1 METNGKFY
9 LYDGLCYM
17 GRYDRDREFVE
28 VIGCRRPP
36 GLFPGYEGL
45 DLFIHRGIRCPDW
58 FVSEG
63 KTGLRL
69 SHGAS
74 VMEACIAAEELLKRF
89 GLQTFM
95 DRIEAA
101 IKITGLSPRYA
112 GAGEPAVT
120 AAPHPPSENTSSAE
134 ILGDSHPEASNKIM
148 GPSSDL
154 PGCG

>member
-9 LYDGLCYM
+9 VYEGSYYM
-17 GRYDRDREFVE
+17 GRYAGEKEFVE
-28 VIGCRRPP
+28 VTGWRCPIT
-36 GLFPGYEGL
+36 FSGYEGL

-63 KTGLRL
+63 KTGLRVAQ
-69 SHGAS
+69 GAS
-74 VMEACIAAEELLKRF
+74 AMEACIAAEELLKRF

-112 GAGEPAVT
+112 GGGEPAVA
-120 AAPHPPSENTSSAE
+120 AAPHPPSENTSSAG
-134 ILGDSHPEASNKIM
+134 IMGDSQHEASNKIM

>member
-1 METNGKFY
+1 METNGRFY
-9 LYDGLCYM
+9 IYAG
-17 GRYDRDREFVE
+17 EFIE
-28 VIGCRRPP
+28 VIGCRPP
-36 GLFPGYEGL
+36 SLSFFSGYEGL
-45 DLFIHRGIRCPDW
+45 DLFIHREIRCPDW

-63 KTGLRL
+63 KTGL
-69 SHGAS
+69 SVGKGED
-74 VMEACIAAEELLKRF
+74 VMEACIAARDLISRL

-112 GAGEPAVT
+112 GVEEPAVA
-120 AAPHPPSENTSSAE
+120 AAPHPPSEDTSSAE
-134 ILGDSHPEASNKIM
+134 IMGDSQHEASNKIM

>member
-9 LYDGLCYM
+9 IYNGSRFL

-28 VIGCRRPP
+28 VTGCPMI
-36 GLFPGYEGL
+36 FSGYEGL
-45 DLFIHRGIRCPDW
+45 DLFIHRGIRCPGW
-58 FVSEG
+58 CVSEG
-63 KTGLRL
+63 KTGLRVGRGE
-69 SHGAS
+69 SDI
-74 VMEACIAAEELLKRF
+74 EACIAAEALLKRF

-95 DRIEAA
+95 ERIEAA

-112 GAGEPAVT
+112 GAGEPAVA
-120 AAPHPPSENTSSAE
+120 AAPHPPSEDTSSAE
-134 ILGDSHPEASNKIM
+134 IMGDSQHEASSEIT